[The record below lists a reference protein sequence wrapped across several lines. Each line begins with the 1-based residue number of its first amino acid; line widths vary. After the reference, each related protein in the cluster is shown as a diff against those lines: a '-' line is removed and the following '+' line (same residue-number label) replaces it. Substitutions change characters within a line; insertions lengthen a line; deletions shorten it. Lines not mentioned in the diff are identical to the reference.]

1 MSKPIV
7 AIVGRPNVGK
17 STLFNRLCGRRA
29 AVVQDMPGV
38 TRDRHYADA
47 VLDGRHVVVIDT
59 GGFDPE
65 ADEGMLPAMRAQAE
79 IAVREAD
86 AVIALY
92 DGQDGLLHT
101 DETIARILQRSGKPV
116 FHTVNKIDG
125 PRHEALAA
133 EFWSLGVDEIYS
145 LSALHGPGV
154 MDLAEAIAESLP
166 PAQHGD
172 DEPAARA
179 TARVAVIGRPNVG
192 KSTLVNR
199 LLGEERLLVSDVP
212 GTTVDSIDTWLVR
225 RPDGA
230 AIGRA
235 EAAVEAAREA
245 LEAARHGRRALQ
257 AEAEGEGAEWV
268 ERPDEEWSEVPDEAD
283 DEVQIFYGRFSAGGD
298 TVFGAGGAYEGD
310 EGEGD
315 DDDAED
321 SAFDGPEDPRVA
333 DIDIEDKRWRA
344 PEDLALLEETLRD
357 AEEALL
363 DARSDQ
369 RTMLIDTAGIR
380 RRKWVKTPVERISIV
395 RSFKSIDRAEVCLL
409 VLDATAGVSDQDA
422 KLAGLIQDKG
432 RACIILVNKWDAVPN
447 KDTHTAGQYVKA
459 IRRDLQFISYAPI
472 IFISA
477 LSGQRT
483 HRILDTVYRVRTS
496 YGRRIGTSSLNR
508 WLSGVVRRHQP
519 PSHKSKRLKIY
530 YAQQVAVS
538 PPTILLSVNDG
549 KLMQMAYRRFL
560 LNQIRV
566 EFAFEGTPVRF
577 VLRGRNRL
585 RKKR

>member
-29 AVVQDMPGV
+29 AVVHDMPGV
-38 TRDRHYADA
+38 TRDRHYAEA
-47 VLDGRHVVVIDT
+47 VLVGRHVVVIDT
-59 GGFDPE
+59 GGFDPDAE
-65 ADEGMLPAMRAQAE
+65 EGMLPAMRAQAE

-92 DGQDGLLHT
+92 DGQDGLMHV
-101 DETIARILQRSGKPV
+101 DEAIARILARSGKPV

-154 MDLAEAIAESLP
+154 MDLAEAVADALP
-166 PAQHGD
+166 PAEH
-172 DEPAARA
+172 DEEEPTARA

-225 RPDGA
+225 RPDPA
-230 AIGRA
+230 AIARA
-235 EAAVEAAREA
+235 EAAVAAAREA

-268 ERPDEEWSEVPDEAD
+268 EQPEEAWSAVPDEAD

-298 TVFGAGGAYEGD
+298 GFSG
-310 EGEGD
+310 GD
-315 DDDAED
+315 DGDAGDSEEDDAY
-321 SAFDGPEDPRVA
+321 DGPEDPRLA

-380 RRKWVKTPVERISIV
+380 RRKWVKTPTERISIV

-409 VLDATAGVSDQDA
+409 VLDATTGVSDQDA

-447 KDTHTAGQYVKA
+447 KTTHTAGEYVKA

-483 HRILDTVYRVRTS
+483 HRILSTVDRVRTS

-508 WLSGVVRRHQP
+508 WLSAVVRRHQP

-530 YAQQVAVS
+530 YAQQVSVG

-577 VLRGRNRL
+577 ILRGRNRL

>member
-29 AVVQDMPGV
+29 AVVQDVPGV
-38 TRDRHYADA
+38 TRDRHYAEA
-47 VLDGRHVVVIDT
+47 VLVGRHVVVIDT

-92 DGQDGLLHT
+92 DGQDGLLHA

-116 FHTVNKIDG
+116 FHAVNKIDG

-133 EFWSLGVDEIYS
+133 EFWSLGVDELYS

-154 MDLAEAIAESLP
+154 MDLAEAIADSLP
-166 PAQHGD
+166 PAEHGD
-172 DEPAARA
+172 DEPPARA

-225 RPDGA
+225 PPDPA
-230 AIGRA
+230 AIARA

-245 LEAARHGRRALQ
+245 LEAARHGRRAL
-257 AEAEGEGAEWV
+257 EADAGAEGAEWV
-268 ERPDEEWSEVPDEAD
+268 EQPDDDWSEVPDEAD

-298 TVFGAGGAYEGD
+298 VFSGAGDGD
-310 EGEGD
+310 GD
-315 DDDAED
+315 DDAADEGG
-321 SAFDGPEDPRVA
+321 FDGPDDPRVA

-409 VLDATAGVSDQDA
+409 VLDATTGVSDQDA

-447 KDTHTAGQYVKA
+447 KDTHTAGEYVKA

-483 HRILDTVYRVRTS
+483 HRILSTVDRVRTS

-508 WLSGVVRRHQP
+508 WLSAVVRRHQP

-530 YAQQVAVS
+530 YAQQVAVA

-585 RKKR
+585 RRKR

>member
-1 MSKPIV
+1 MPKPIV

-29 AVVQDMPGV
+29 AVVHDMPGV
-38 TRDRHYADA
+38 TRDRHYAEA
-47 VLDGRHVVVIDT
+47 VLMGRAVVIIDT

-65 ADEGMLPAMRAQAE
+65 AEEGMLPAMRAQAE

-92 DGQDGLLHT
+92 DGRDGLLHA
-101 DETIARILQRSGKPV
+101 DETIARILARSGKPV
-116 FHTVNKIDG
+116 FHAVNKIDG
-125 PRHEALAA
+125 PRHEALSA
-133 EFWSLGVDEIYS
+133 EFWSLGVEQVYA

-154 MDLAEAIAESLP
+154 LDLAEAIAESLP
-166 PAQHGD
+166 EPGA
-172 DEPAARA
+172 DEDEAPARA

-225 RPDGA
+225 RPDPV
-230 AIGRA
+230 AIARA
-235 EAAVEAAREA
+235 QEAVDAAREA
-245 LEAARHGRRALQ
+245 LEAARHGRRALA
-257 AEAEGEGAEWV
+257 AEADGEGGEWV
-268 ERPDEEWSEVPDEAD
+268 DRPDEDWSEVPDEAD

-298 TVFGAGGAYEGD
+298 EFSGADDDGD
-310 EGEGD
+310 GGD
-315 DDDAED
+315 DDASDEG
-321 SAFDGPEDPRVA
+321 FDGPDDPRVA

-363 DARSDQ
+363 DAQSEQ

-380 RRKWVKTPVERISIV
+380 RRKWVKTPTERISIV

-409 VLDATAGVSDQDA
+409 VLDATTGVTDQDA

-432 RACIILVNKWDAVPN
+432 RACIILVNKWDAVAN
-447 KDTHTAGQYVKA
+447 KDTHTAGQFVKHV
-459 IRRDLQFISYAPI
+459 RHELQFISYAPI

-483 HRILDTVYRVRTS
+483 HRILGTVDRVRTS
-496 YGRRIGTSSLNR
+496 YGRRLGTSSLNR
-508 WLSGVVRRHQP
+508 WLAAVVRRHQP

-530 YAQQVAVS
+530 YAQQVAVA

-549 KLMQMAYRRFL
+549 KQMQMAYRRFL
-560 LNQIRV
+560 LNQLRTA
-566 EFAFEGTPVRF
+566 FAFEGTPVRF

-585 RKKR
+585 KRRK

>member
-38 TRDRHYADA
+38 TRDRHYAEA
-47 VLDGRHVVVIDT
+47 VLVGRPVVIIDT
-59 GGFDPE
+59 GGFDPD

-92 DGQDGLLHT
+92 DGRDGLLHA
-101 DETIARILQRSGKPV
+101 DETIARILARSGKPV
-116 FHTVNKIDG
+116 FHAVNKIDG

-133 EFWSLGVDEIYS
+133 EFWSLGVEEIYA

-154 MDLAEAIAESLP
+154 MDLEEAIADALP
-166 PAQHGD
+166 PVDRDA
-172 DEPAARA
+172 EAEKPARA

-225 RPDGA
+225 RPDPE
-230 AIGRA
+230 AIARA

-245 LEAARHGRRALQ
+245 LESARHGRRVML
-257 AEAEGEGAEWV
+257 AEAEGEAGEWV
-268 ERPDEEWSEVPDEAD
+268 EQPEADWSGVPDEAD
-283 DEVQIFYGRFSAGGD
+283 DEVQIFYGRFSATGETFGGGED
-298 TVFGAGGAYEGD
+298 DEDAGGP
-310 EGEGD
+310 
-315 DDDAED
+315 AED
-321 SAFDGPEDPRVA
+321 DGFDGPEDPRLA

-363 DARSDQ
+363 DAQSDQ

-395 RSFKSIDRAEVCLL
+395 RSYKSIDRAEVCLL

-483 HRILDTVYRVRTS
+483 HRILGTVDRVRTS
-496 YGRRIGTSSLNR
+496 YGRRIGTSSINR

-519 PSHKSKRLKIY
+519 PSYRSKRLRIY
-530 YAQQVAVS
+530 YAQQVAVG

-560 LNQIRV
+560 LNQLRV
-566 EFAFEGTPVRF
+566 GFGFEGTPVRF